1 MFAWLTVGRAKEPRR
16 SSSYLDRDQR
26 DEGESQRL
34 LPGDVDVEAEE
45 LDHHDGCFPP
55 HAPDQTSPYADLPVY
70 TTIHR
75 IRRDV
80 IAAIDDPYS
89 IEQLRDPRMNL
100 SVVRPLVDKLY
111 DLTDISMVY
120 CLLVNRVQ
128 FQREQASQAHHQSV
142 RATRALLCELLANR
156 ILRRFLE
163 DNPGAQ
169 GLLLLAQILVG
180 GFDPFQNAPPE
191 VMEHLDHLSWTVQG
205 RTGYRRK
212 LPALEIAIISESK
225 LFLSSSACQKV
236 VNAIYEGRVIYTP
249 TSFIDIL
256 PDHYKHKPVSLYN
269 PRGAP
274 LFNQY
279 RLIVP
284 RTRKFIEVGEFILLL
299 VLFLFVMA
307 DRDPSHFSSL
317 ELVFQ
322 VYTIGFLLDMFATI
336 LEHGWHVYTQNL
348 WSFLDVTFAGIFA
361 IYLCLRVHGWRVD
374 DPKYGQQAMDVL
386 AMGAPVL
393 VPRDDE
399 GLYRPH
405 CTSSLVLCW
414 VTNPPLKIVM
424 LELPKGAPSSHR
436 DSYSPPYQKTVLIRC
451 RFLLSMSWLSDG
463 GHKPI
468 TISKWM
474 LWVWFGLDGT
484 GIQKSTDFHWL
495 LGPILMVA
503 FAFLGNTLFLTILV
517 SMLSTTFSNIVSNA
531 TAEIQ
536 FRRSVLTLEGV
547 KSDAIFAYAPPFNI
561 LALLILLPLKFVV
574 TPRWFHKVNVAAVRI
589 LNAPIL
595 LIIGIMERR
604 VLWSGARHPLEAHEQ
619 LPKTPNRAGLWD
631 FSRSFSV
638 HGDIQAVFDSEPPE
652 EIEDE
657 IAGDDDFGANAL
669 EDQFARESGPEAAG
683 GGRKRQKVGGGKNR
697 RDSVQPFAGLSQ
709 HVKDLINEGSEDGG
723 GEDMKS
729 RLEALEQ
736 STMRIE
742 RMLGRLCEKLDEGD

>member
-1 MFAWLTVGRAKEPRR
+1 MFAWLTAVISHFTVGTAKEPRR
-16 SSSYLDRDQR
+16 SSSYFDRDQR

-55 HAPDQTSPYADLPVY
+55 HAPGQTSPYANLPVY

-100 SVVRPLVDKLY
+100 LVVRPLVDKLY
-111 DLTDISMVY
+111 ELNDISMVY

-191 VMEHLDHLSWTVQG
+191 VMEHLDHLSWTVQS

-269 PRGAP
+269 PRRAP

-361 IYLCLRVHGWRVD
+361 IYICLRFHGWRVD

-393 VPRDDE
+393 VPRLAFNLMSE
-399 GLYRPH
+399 NMLFV
-405 CTSSLVLCW
+405 SLRA
-414 VTNPPLKIVM
+414 M
-424 LELPKGAPSSHR
+424 MR
-436 DSYSPPYQKTVLIRC
+436 DFTVLTVLAVWC
-451 RFLLSMSWLSDG
+451 FAGFLLSMSWLSDG

-495 LGPILMVA
+495 LGPVLMVA

-574 TPRWFHKVNVAAVRI
+574 TPRWFHKVNVAAVRT

-595 LIIGIMERR
+595 FIIGI
-604 VLWSGARHPLEAHEQ
+604 
-619 LPKTPNRAGLWD
+619 
-631 FSRSFSV
+631 
-638 HGDIQAVFDSEPPE
+638 IVFDSGPPE

-657 IAGDDDFGANAL
+657 IAGDDDFGANTL
-669 EDQFARESGPEAAG
+669 EDQLVREFGPEAAD
-683 GGRKRQKVGGGKNR
+683 GGRKKKRVGGKNR

-709 HVKDLINEGSEDGG
+709 HVKDFD
-723 GEDMKS
+723 
-729 RLEALEQ
+729 
-736 STMRIE
+736 
-742 RMLGRLCEKLDEGD
+742 